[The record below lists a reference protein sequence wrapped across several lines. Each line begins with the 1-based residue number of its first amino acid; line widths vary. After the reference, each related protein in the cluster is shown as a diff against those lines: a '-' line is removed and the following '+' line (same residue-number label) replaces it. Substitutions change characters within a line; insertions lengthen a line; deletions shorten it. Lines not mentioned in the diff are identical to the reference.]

1 VKPDRFERLKEI
13 LLKAADLSDDERQQY
28 LEETCKDDPELRKE
42 AESILAHEADAS
54 GILKV
59 GGVRDGGDR
68 DLSGAEAETVTPS
81 ASRGQT
87 LGPYVLRELIG
98 SGGMGEVWR
107 AEQTTP
113 VRRTVALKLIKAGM
127 DTGQVIAR
135 FEAERQALALMDHPV
150 IAKVF
155 DAGTTPQ
162 GRPYFA
168 MEYVPGVPIT
178 EYCDARKLGTRERL
192 ELFQRVCEGVQHA
205 HQKAVIHRDLKPS
218 NILVSDVD
226 GKPQPRIIDFGVAK
240 ATTQKLTEKT
250 MYTAMGQLIGTP
262 EYMSPEQADLTAED
276 VDTRT
281 DVYSLGVILYELL
294 AGALPFEATELRKA
308 GFEGIIKLLREKDP
322 PRPST
327 KVSSL
332 GERTAE
338 VAQNRRTEPRR
349 LVSQLRGDLDWIVMR
364 SLEKDRNRRYA
375 SPQELA
381 QDIQRHLSHEPVL
394 AGPPSVVYRTKKFVR
409 RHRVALAFVSLV
421 FLGITAGLI
430 ESNRQRLK
438 VEAAL
443 ATAQEERA
451 RAVREAE
458 KAEQVSQFV
467 QEMLGSNDPYDEDYA
482 TATDQEKDF
491 ARRLL
496 DRAAEK
502 VETELADQP
511 EVLAEIQEVLGT
523 TYYGLGFMDP
533 ARVHLEA
540 SLALRRE
547 LFGDQHP
554 DVATTLFHLGMMA
567 MGSNDYEESKSF
579 FDEALE
585 IQRAV
590 LGGKHPDTAT
600 TLLHRG
606 CLEWQFSP
614 EFRRSST
621 AGGSLDLCERW
632 VRESLEIRRET
643 GDVRKDGIATC
654 LMVLGIINRL
664 RGDFE
669 AAVSLGRESLAKR
682 LTLEG
687 PEDYMVSWDLSFLA
701 ESHIAAGDPAGA
713 EPLLRRA
720 HAIRTNVLPEESI
733 LYVSSKKLLGDCLWE
748 QGKFASADSF
758 YVQALTL
765 CRGYFPAS
773 GWALRNLPIALAKC
787 RQLQG
792 DTAAAGAVI
801 REALAWTRETH
812 GEGSA
817 EAASVARYV
826 ANNYY
831 GDEALPYLRETLESL
846 RRVLGD
852 DHPNTISG
860 FVAVGFALWQ
870 QNHLDEALPY
880 LLQAVEGKRRLS
892 GDEDPGTLG
901 MLATLG
907 WVLMDMGN
915 FEEADACVRSALEGR
930 RKVLGNEHIRTLLSV
945 TAMGWLQLQ
954 TGNAEEAVAL
964 LEPQEPLMREALAG
978 TPAWL
983 ATYLAALGGS
993 RVATGAFEAGE
1004 SILLEAEVMLVR
1016 QRPSERRRV
1025 MRELVGLYEA
1035 WHAAEPGEGHDRH
1048 AAEWR
1053 AKLTDSLGETGA
1065 TESG

>member
-1 VKPDRFERLKEI
+1 VKADHFARLKEI
-13 LLKAADLSDDERQQY
+13 LLEAADLPEGERAAYLDEA
-28 LEETCKDDPELRKE
+28 CKDDPELRKE
-42 AESILAHEADAS
+42 AESILAHEADPSA
-54 GILKV
+54 ILRP
-59 GGVRDGGDR
+59 GGVRGGDHHP
-68 DLSGAEAETVTPS
+68 SGDDAETVAPS
-81 ASRGQT
+81 VSPGQT

-127 DTGQVIAR
+127 DTGQVVAR
-135 FEAERQALALMDHPV
+135 FDAERQALAMMDHPV

-192 ELFQRVCEGVQHA
+192 ELFQHACEGVQHA

-226 GKPQPRIIDFGVAK
+226 GKPMPRIIDFGVAK

-276 VDTRT
+276 IDTRT

-332 GERTAE
+332 GDRTTE

-349 LVSQLRGDLDWIVMR
+349 LVGQLRGDLDWIVMR

-381 QDIQRHLSHEPVL
+381 QDLERHLQHEPVL

-409 RHRVALAFVSLV
+409 RHRVALAFVALV
-421 FLGITAGLI
+421 FLGITTGLI
-430 ESNRQRLK
+430 QSNRQRLK

-458 KAEQVSQFV
+458 KAEQVSRFV
-467 QEMLGSNDPYDEDYA
+467 QEMLGSNNPFDANYTVRTHE
-482 TATDQEKDF
+482 EKEF
-491 ARRLL
+491 AGRLL
-496 DRAAEK
+496 DRAAEN

-511 EVLAEIQEVLGT
+511 EVLADIHEVLGVA
-523 TYYGLGFMDP
+523 YKGLGFGKE
-533 ARVHLEA
+533 ARHQLEA

-547 LFGDQHP
+547 LFGKLHV
-554 DVATTLFHLGMMA
+554 DVATVLDQLAEVSGEYLG
-567 MGSNDYEESKSF
+567 DYEECKSF
-579 FDEALE
+579 YDEALE
-585 IQRAV
+585 IKRAV
-590 LGGKHPDTAT
+590 LGERHPEVAT
-600 TLLHRG
+600 TIAYRG
-606 CLEWQFSP
+606 AIEWIWSP
-614 EFRRSST
+614 ENRGST
-621 AGGSLDLCERW
+621 SAPGSLERSERW
-632 VRESLEIRRET
+632 LREALEIRRET
-643 GDVRKDGIATC
+643 GDVVRAGIADC
-654 LMVLGIINRL
+654 LGHLGVVHRL

-669 AAVSLGRESLAKR
+669 TAISLGRESLAAR
-682 LTLEG
+682 LTMVD
-687 PEDYMVSWDLSFLA
+687 PEHFRFSWDLSFLA
-701 ESHIAAGDPAGA
+701 ESFMAAGDPAAA
-713 EPLLRRA
+713 EPLLRQA
-720 HAIRTNVLPEESI
+720 HSIRTIRLPEHHI
-733 LYVSSKKLLGDCLWE
+733 YLMLSKRLLGDCLWD

-758 YVQALTL
+758 YVQALPL
-765 CRGYFPAS
+765 YRENYPAS
-773 GWALRNLPIALAKC
+773 GWALRNLPVALAKC

-792 DTAAAGAVI
+792 DRAGAETVI
-801 REALAWTRETH
+801 REALAWTREAH
-812 GEGSA
+812 GDVSPEFAG
-817 EAASVARYV
+817 VLRHM
-826 ANNYY
+826 ANNYF
-831 GDEALPYLRETLESL
+831 GEEALPHLCEGLENV
-846 RRVLGD
+846 RRALGD

-860 FVAVGFALWQ
+860 FFAVGFALWQ
-870 QNHLDEALPY
+870 QNRLDEALPY
-880 LLQAVEGKRRLS
+880 LSQAVDGKRRLS

-915 FEEADACVRSALEGR
+915 FEEAHHCVRSALEGR
-930 RKVLGNEHIRTLLSV
+930 RQVLGDEHLRTLLSV
-945 TAMGWLQLQ
+945 TAMGWLQLEI
-954 TGNAEEAVAL
+954 GSADEAVAL

-983 ATYLAALGGS
+983 GTYLTALGGS
-993 RVATGAFEAGE
+993 RVATAAFETGE
-1004 SILLEAEVMLVR
+1004 SVLLEAEAMLVG

-1025 MRELVGLYEA
+1025 LRELVGLYEA
-1035 WHAAEPGEGHDRH
+1035 WDAAEPGEGHSRR

-1053 AKLTDSLGETGA
+1053 TKLTDLVE
-1065 TESG
+1065 